1 MQVWN
6 VLHVARWK
14 YTTQTI
20 AKNSPT
26 VHHRTTLSR
35 HIFATKARIDN
46 QKKIVKQQYLLHMS
60 HNMLNFGPLT
70 AEICWQV
77 WGTPAN
83 FNEFRVLAALLNGTL
98 VVGISQTLW
107 QWTEAPPIFSR
118 AAIMLGIGPHSSSIC
133 YKTVYTLVF
142 HKTADLSHEPEHS
155 NLESDEKATHS
166 TLFVWSTMTNFC

>member
-1 MQVWN
+1 
-6 VLHVARWK
+6 
-14 YTTQTI
+14 
-20 AKNSPT
+20 

-107 QWTEAPPIFSR
+107 Q
-118 AAIMLGIGPHSSSIC
+118 
-133 YKTVYTLVF
+133 
-142 HKTADLSHEPEHS
+142 
-155 NLESDEKATHS
+155 
-166 TLFVWSTMTNFC
+166 